1 MTNGLKEKMVENLM
15 ATPESEFNRKLERKK
30 LDEDIDNYLGPL
42 QDEKELETLIN
53 SPSPES
59 KKNRKNSGPISP
71 YRKPEAAHTKQ
82 ANLRGSM
89 YLRLEQIT
97 HVHISL
103 RCDQKGVW
111 QSSKTTV
118 H

>member
-1 MTNGLKEKMVENLM
+1 MVENLM
-15 ATPESEFNRKLERKK
+15 ATPESEFNRKLERKR

-59 KKNRKNSGPISP
+59 KKKRKNSGPSSP

-82 ANLRGSM
+82 KVNDA
-89 YLRLEQIT
+89 LEQYGALPN
-97 HVHISL
+97 VL
-103 RCDQKGVW
+103 PPDEQP
-111 QSSKTTV
+111 
-118 H
+118 